1 MSKLGTHYQLG
12 EKQPP
17 MYKVDSDSRTYNRKY
32 MDKPLNS
39 YPFESK
45 KNYRHLNFEIDDSKS
60 SDEFLSKVDL
70 VINDYSTLSLES
82 IINKVPVLNVRRL
95 INGELIQL
103 RDYFPAK
110 IGYPIKSMKHL
121 KEILSTKYI
130 NMSKV
135 LSEKKHLK
143 KISSEVPLHLDT
155 IEIMVNFFKNN
166 YQKQNNYFSFFS
178 FFNLLIR
185 EIKTFL
191 KVRSETVYRFYNPND
206 TKLLKKFSK

>member
-1 MSKLGTHYQLG
+1 
-12 EKQPP
+12 
-17 MYKVDSDSRTYNRKY
+17 
-32 MDKPLNS
+32 
-39 YPFESK
+39 
-45 KNYRHLNFEIDDSKS
+45 
-60 SDEFLSKVDL
+60 
-70 VINDYSTLSLES
+70 
-82 IINKVPVLNVRRL
+82 
-95 INGELIQL
+95 
-103 RDYFPAK
+103 
-110 IGYPIKSMKHL
+110 MKHL

-178 FFNLLIR
+178 FFNLLI

-191 KVRSETVYRFYNPND
+191 KV
-206 TKLLKKFSK
+206 K